1 MAVAPH
7 AGAESALP
15 PLTPGPHRAR
25 LGGISIVACFG
36 GLLFGYDTGVING
49 ALRPM
54 SAELGLDALTEGV
67 VTSSLVFAA
76 AFGALLGGRLSD
88 ALGRRTML
96 VALAAVFFVG
106 TLAVVLAP
114 GLAAL
119 VAGRVLLGL
128 AVGGASTV
136 VPVYLAELAPFEI
149 RGSMSGRNEVA
160 IVSGQLA
167 AFVVNAIL
175 GSALGHLDGVWRI
188 MFAVCALP
196 AVALFVGMLRCPES
210 PRWLAE
216 HGRHEEALAVLRSVR
231 ADARAV
237 AELAEIERTRREHA
251 ERSRPGIDGRRA
263 ESSGARAQ
271 RLGADATRQPGD
283 ATAGSL
289 GRAPLR
295 LGAVLRTRWLRRIL
309 LVGIGVGVAQQLTG
323 INSIMYYGQS
333 VLVESGFSEQAALIA
348 NVAPGVIAVL
358 GGFVALAMMDRLD
371 RRATLLIG
379 FSLTT
384 LCHLLIGVASVALE
398 PGHPIRPLVIL
409 ALVVA
414 FVGAMQ
420 TFLNVATWVYLSE
433 VFPLHMRGL
442 GIGIA
447 VFAHWLANGA
457 LALGFPSLI
466 AAVGITGTFF
476 LFAAVGALALAF
488 IATQVPETR
497 GRSLEGLEADIASGC
512 IFDRHHS

>member
-1 MAVAPH
+1 MP
-7 AGAESALP
+7 SPSLP
-15 PLTPGPHRAR
+15 PLTPGPHRRR
-25 LGGISIVACFG
+25 LGVISIVACFG

-54 SAELGLDALTEGV
+54 SAELGLDALTEGI

-88 ALGRRTML
+88 AFGRRTML
-96 VALAAVFFVG
+96 VALAVVFFVG
-106 TLAVVLAP
+106 TIVLVAAP
-114 GLAAL
+114 GFAVL
-119 VAGRVLLGL
+119 VVGRILLGL

-136 VPVYLAELAPFEI
+136 VPVYLSELAPYEI
-149 RGSMSGRNEVA
+149 RGSISGRNEVA

-175 GSALGHLDGVWRI
+175 GIALGHLDGVWRI

-196 AVALFVGMLRCPES
+196 AIALFVGMLRMPES

-216 HGRHEEALAVLRSVR
+216 QRRRDEALAVLRTVR
-231 ADARAV
+231 SEERALAELREVEGIV
-237 AELAEIERTRREHA
+237 AEERSQA
-251 ERSRPGIDGRRA
+251 ERPDAAAQAERVVAAPGPAATPGARRA
-263 ESSGARAQ
+263 
-271 RLGADATRQPGD
+271 ATG
-283 ATAGSL
+283 
-289 GRAPLR
+289 LR
-295 LGAVLRTRWLRRIL
+295 EVLRSRWLRRIL

-323 INSIMYYGQS
+323 INSIMYYGQT

-348 NVAPGVIAVL
+348 NVAPGIIAVV
-358 GGFVALAMMDRLD
+358 GGIIALAMMDRVD
-371 RRATLLIG
+371 RRTTLLIG

-384 LCHLLIGVASVALE
+384 LCHVLIGVASVALE
-398 PGHPIRPLVIL
+398 PGHPIRPWVIL

-414 FVGAMQ
+414 FVGSMQ

-433 VFPLHMRGL
+433 IFPLHMRGL

-466 AAVGITGTFF
+466 DAVGITGTFF
-476 LFAAVGALALAF
+476 LFACVGALALAF

-497 GRSLEGLEADIASGC
+497 GRTLEQLESGIASGR
-512 IFDRHHS
+512 IFATRRR